1 MYGIWKTVFLGGRFF
16 ILHYD
21 ARPPLVNNKI
31 GLNAQHSPNTF
42 YFH

>member
-21 ARPPLVNNKI
+21 ARPPLVI
-31 GLNAQHSPNTF
+31 SGTL
-42 YFH
+42 